1 MKKIIQIIFTIVIM
15 MVGIIYLYLNRT
27 QLAVLKEV
35 HSEDIIILSVLTL
48 LFFYITGYT
57 FKLLVSL
64 MNVNLSIIETL
75 GLSILTNFGNY
86 LGPIRP
92 GAALKAMYLKSSRGL
107 TYTKFT
113 SVLAANTFLALL
125 MTGSTGIILL
135 FLLIKEKVQIPT
147 LLFFICA
154 GLIFVS
160 ALPFIYKTPNI
171 KTKGRITELLQSTLE
186 GFAVIR
192 TQQGK
197 LILIGLNFIAQFFV
211 AALINK
217 VAFNSIGISITFLSA
232 LTIGVFTSIAN
243 LITITPNNLGVQ
255 EAVIAYLFTITGFD
269 FSTGIIGA
277 GLARVIHM
285 IITFALTPVFAH
297 YLLKSTNLSL
307 GKLLNKK

>member
-1 MKKIIQIIFTIVIM
+1 MI
-15 MVGIIYLYLNRT
+15 VGITYLYVNRT
-27 QLAVLKEV
+27 QFSVLKKV
-35 HSEDIIILSVLTL
+35 DFGDIVILFAITL

-64 MNVNLSIIETL
+64 MSVNLSFMETL

-86 LGPIRP
+86 LGPARP
-92 GAALKAMYLKSSRGL
+92 GAALKAMYLKTSRGL
-107 TYTKFT
+107 AYTKFT

-135 FLLIKEKVQIPT
+135 FLLKKESLQPPVI
-147 LLFFICA
+147 LFFICA
-154 GLIFVS
+154 GLILI
-160 ALPFIYKTPNI
+160 ALLPFIYKTPNI
-171 KTKGRITELLQSTLE
+171 KAKGRAFELLKSTLE

-192 TQQGK
+192 TQQSK
-197 LILIGLNFIAQFFV
+197 LVLICLNFIAQFFV

-217 VAFNSIGISITFLSA
+217 VTFNSLGVPITFLSA

-255 EAVIAYLFTITGFD
+255 EAVIAYLFAITGFD
-269 FSTGIIGA
+269 FSTGVIGA

-285 IITFALTPVFAH
+285 IITFALTPVFTH
-297 YLLKSTNLSL
+297 YLLKSSDLSL
-307 GKLLNKK
+307 GRLINK

>member
-1 MKKIIQIIFTIVIM
+1 MI
-15 MVGIIYLYLNRT
+15 VGITYLYVNRT
-27 QLAVLKEV
+27 QIAILKQV
-35 HSEDIIILSVLTL
+35 YYVDIIILFVITL

-64 MNVNLSIIETL
+64 MNVNLSVIETL

-135 FLLIKEKVQIPT
+135 FLLKKENLQPPT

-154 GLIFVS
+154 GLIFS
-160 ALPFIYKTPNI
+160 SMLPFIYKTPII
-171 KTKGRITELLQSTLE
+171 KATGRITEFLQSTLD

-197 LILIGLNFIAQFFV
+197 LILICLNFIAQFFV

-217 VAFNSIGISITFLSA
+217 VTFNSLGVSITFLSA

-255 EAVIAYLFTITGFD
+255 EVVIAYLFTITGFD
-269 FSTGIIGA
+269 FSTGVIGA

-307 GKLLNKK
+307 GKLLNKG

>member
-1 MKKIIQIIFTIVIM
+1 MKNVIQIIFTLVIM
-15 MVGIIYLYLNRT
+15 IVGITYLYVNRT
-27 QLAVLKEV
+27 QLSVLKQVYYEY
-35 HSEDIIILSVLTL
+35 IIILFVITL

-64 MNVNLSIIETL
+64 MNVNLSVIETL

-135 FLLIKEKVQIPT
+135 FLLKKENLQPPT

-154 GLIFVS
+154 GLIFS
-160 ALPFIYKTPNI
+160 SMLPFIYKTPNI
-171 KTKGRITELLQSTLE
+171 KAKGRITKFLQSTLE

-197 LILIGLNFIAQFFV
+197 LILICLNFIAQFFV

-217 VAFNSIGISITFLSA
+217 ITFNSLGVSITFLSA

-285 IITFALTPVFAH
+285 IITFALTPVFTH
-297 YLLKSTNLSL
+297 YLLKSKNLSL
-307 GKLLNKK
+307 RKLL

>member
-1 MKKIIQIIFTIVIM
+1 MI
-15 MVGIIYLYLNRT
+15 VGITYLYVNRT
-27 QLAVLKEV
+27 QIAILKQV
-35 HSEDIIILSVLTL
+35 YYVDIIILFVITL

-113 SVLAANTFLALL
+113 SVLAANIFLALL

-135 FLLIKEKVQIPT
+135 FLLIKENVQIPT

-154 GLIFVS
+154 GLIIIS
-160 ALPFIYKTPNI
+160 MLPLIYKTPNI

-197 LILIGLNFIAQFFV
+197 LILICLNFIAQFFV

-217 VAFNSIGISITFLSA
+217 VTFNSLGISITFLSA

-285 IITFALTPVFAH
+285 IITFALTPVFTH

-307 GKLLNKK
+307 

>member
-1 MKKIIQIIFTIVIM
+1 M
-15 MVGIIYLYLNRT
+15 MVGIIYLYLNRH
-27 QLAVLKEV
+27 QLAVLKQV
-35 HSEDIIILSVLTL
+35 NSEDIIILSVLTL

-64 MNVNLSIIETL
+64 MNVDLSVTETI

-107 TYTKFT
+107 AYTKFT

-125 MTGSTGIILL
+125 MTGSAGIILL
-135 FLLIKEKVQIPT
+135 FLLIKENLQIPT

-154 GLIFVS
+154 GLIIGS
-160 ALPFIYKTPNI
+160 MLPFIYKTPHI

-192 TQQGK
+192 TQQARLS
-197 LILIGLNFIAQFFV
+197 LICLNFMAQFFV

-217 VAFNSIGISITFLSA
+217 VTFNSLGISITFLSA

>member
-1 MKKIIQIIFTIVIM
+1 
-15 MVGIIYLYLNRT
+15 
-27 QLAVLKEV
+27 
-35 HSEDIIILSVLTL
+35 
-48 LFFYITGYT
+48 
-57 FKLLVSL
+57 
-64 MNVNLSIIETL
+64 MNVNLSVIETL

-135 FLLIKEKVQIPT
+135 FLLQKENLQPPT

-154 GLIFVS
+154 GLIFS
-160 ALPFIYKTPNI
+160 SMLPFIYKTPNI
-171 KTKGRITELLQSTLE
+171 KAKGRITEFLQSTLE

-197 LILIGLNFIAQFFV
+197 LILICLNFIAQFIV

-217 VAFNSIGISITFLSA
+217 VTFNSLGVSITFLSA

-269 FSTGIIGA
+269 FATGVIGA

-285 IITFALTPVFAH
+285 IITFALTPVFTH

-307 GKLLNKK
+307 GKLLSKG